1 MISSHHMQVV
11 KCKFNFEECERKVK
25 DQITKLNAIV
35 FFEVDHKKNA
45 EEVGLQLDKCKV
57 IYFGNPRAGTLLMQK
72 KIEVS
77 YDLPLRVAIW
87 EKGGE
92 VYVEYKMPSEIAKE
106 YNIEADIVKKMD
118 EFMSSVIGVLRN

>member
-1 MISSHHMQVV
+1 MQIV
-11 KCKFNFEECERKVK
+11 KCKFSFEECERKIKEQV
-25 DQITKLNAIV
+25 TKLGATV
-35 FFEVDHKKNA
+35 FFEIDHKKNA

-57 IYFGNPRAGTLLMQK
+57 IYFGNPRVGTLLMQK

-92 VYVEYKMPSEIAKE
+92 VFIEYKMPSEIAKE
-106 YNIEADIVKKMD
+106 YNIEADVIKKMD
-118 EFMSSVIGVLRN
+118 EFMLSVIETLAS